1 MTRQE
6 VLMTFAQGC
15 RKILQGDLS
24 KLIVYGSYARG
35 DYREDSDIDVMI
47 LTPLSNQQIEKVEN
61 AIFDLAFDLEMESG
75 IVINPVIENEA
86 HYQYWLG
93 ALPFYNNVEREGIAN
108 IRLTKEYVAKEIFP
122 REIGRKLGA
131 LQKVREKSDYDDFYI
146 ASREKAEEQF
156 QTAELVIAA
165 VKEYLKKHE

>member
-61 AIFDLAFDLEMESG
+61 AVFDLAFDLEMESE

-93 ALPFYNNVEREGIAN
+93 ALPFIIMWN
-108 IRLTKEYVAKEIFP
+108 
-122 REIGRKLGA
+122 GRGL
-131 LQKVREKSDYDDFYI
+131 
-146 ASREKAEEQF
+146 
-156 QTAELVIAA
+156 
-165 VKEYLKKHE
+165 